1 MCAAKGRASHRA
13 CSGDERHQSGVTLID
28 LIYFSKLVS
37 EVFFSRMGA
46 SNIEQEL
53 SLYDSSIL
61 TNLNFAG
68 SPAKFNPPISADNPG
83 EPWLKV
89 RPLQTGDFH
98 RGFLQILSQLTSV
111 GNVSLAQFLNRFA
124 QMRASGDYFVTVV
137 VDTRH
142 DKIIGS
148 ATLVLEHK
156 FIHGCSVRGRL
167 EDVVVDDTYRG
178 KQLGKLIVVT
188 VSLLA
193 QRLGCYKMS
202 LDCKDKLIPFY
213 KSIGYVLE
221 PGNSNTMNIRYEQP
235 STAAVSSNRTSGEPT
250 VDAPS

>member
-1 MCAAKGRASHRA
+1 MLVAKESHA
-13 CSGDERHQSGVTLID
+13 
-28 LIYFSKLVS
+28 
-37 EVFFSRMGA
+37 MGA
-46 SNIEQEL
+46 QHPEQEL
-53 SLYDSSIL
+53 SLYNASLLLD
-61 TNLNFAG
+61 LNF
-68 SPAKFNPPISADNPG
+68 SQSLAKFSPPISAAHPG
-83 EPWLKV
+83 ESWLKV
-89 RPLQTGDFH
+89 RPLQSGDFH
-98 RGFLQILSQLTSV
+98 RGFLQALSQLTAV

-124 QMRASGDYFVTVV
+124 QMRASGDYYVTVI
-137 VDTRH
+137 VDTRY

-221 PGNSNTMNIRYEQP
+221 PGNANTMNIRYP
-235 STAAVSSNRTSGEPT
+235 SQHESITRNYTASGALQDPL
-250 VDAPS
+250 DPS

>member
-1 MCAAKGRASHRA
+1 M
-13 CSGDERHQSGVTLID
+13 
-28 LIYFSKLVS
+28 
-37 EVFFSRMGA
+37 
-46 SNIEQEL
+46 
-53 SLYDSSIL
+53 
-61 TNLNFAG
+61 
-68 SPAKFNPPISADNPG
+68 
-83 EPWLKV
+83 KV
-89 RPLQTGDFH
+89 RPLQSGDFN

-111 GNVSLAQFLNRFA
+111 GDVSLPQFLNRFA
-124 QMRASGDYFVTVV
+124 QMRASGDYYVTVI
-137 VDTRH
+137 VDSRY

-213 KSIGYVLE
+213 KSIGYALE
-221 PGNSNTMNIRYEQP
+221 PGNANTMNIRYEQSNTVTP
-235 STAAVSSNRTSGEPT
+235 NRTATNEPPEIT
-250 VDAPS
+250 DPS

>member
-1 MCAAKGRASHRA
+1 
-13 CSGDERHQSGVTLID
+13 
-28 LIYFSKLVS
+28 
-37 EVFFSRMGA
+37 MGA
-46 SNIEQEL
+46 SHHEQEL
-53 SLYDSSIL
+53 SLYDGSLLPGLDFSR
-61 TNLNFAG
+61 
-68 SPAKFNPPISADNPG
+68 SPAKLSPPISAANPG
-83 EPWLKV
+83 EPWMKV
-89 RPLQTGDFH
+89 RPLQSGDFH

-124 QMRASGDYFVTVV
+124 QMRASGDYYVTVI
-137 VDTRH
+137 VDTRY

-193 QRLGCYKMS
+193 ERLGCYKMS

-221 PGNSNTMNIRYEQP
+221 PGNANTMNIRYEQ
-235 STAAVSSNRTSGEPT
+235 SNTVAANRTAANEPPEII
-250 VDAPS
+250 DPS

>member
-1 MCAAKGRASHRA
+1 MQKVAALVRGNESH
-13 CSGDERHQSGVTLID
+13 SGVTLID

-37 EVFFSRMGA
+37 EEFYSRMGA

-53 SLYDSSIL
+53 SLYDSCIL
-61 TNLNFAG
+61 SNLDFAG
-68 SPAKFNPPISADNPG
+68 GSTAKFNPPISADNPG

-98 RGFLQILSQLTSV
+98 RGFLQILSQLTAV

-124 QMRASGDYFVTVV
+124 QMRASGDYFVTVI
-137 VDTRH
+137 VDTRS

-167 EDVVVDDTYRG
+167 EDVVVDGTYRG

-235 STAAVSSNRTSGEPT
+235 SSAVSSNRTSGSEST
-250 VDAPS
+250 VPIDPS

>member
-1 MCAAKGRASHRA
+1 
-13 CSGDERHQSGVTLID
+13 
-28 LIYFSKLVS
+28 
-37 EVFFSRMGA
+37 MGA
-46 SNIEQEL
+46 FHPEQEL
-53 SLYDSSIL
+53 SLYDRTLLLDLDFSR
-61 TNLNFAG
+61 
-68 SPAKFNPPISADNPG
+68 SPSKFNPPISAASPG

-89 RPLQTGDFH
+89 RPLQSGDFH
-98 RGFLQILSQLTSV
+98 RGFLQSLSQLTTV
-111 GNVSLAQFLNRFA
+111 GDVSMAQFLNRFA
-124 QMRASGDYFVTVV
+124 QMRASGDYYVTVI
-137 VDTRH
+137 VDTRN

-221 PGNSNTMNIRYEQP
+221 AGNANTMNIRYEQP
-235 STAAVSSNRTSGEPT
+235 NAVSANRTSSDTPPDVTG
-250 VDAPS
+250 PS

>member
-1 MCAAKGRASHRA
+1 
-13 CSGDERHQSGVTLID
+13 
-28 LIYFSKLVS
+28 
-37 EVFFSRMGA
+37 MGA
-46 SNIEQEL
+46 SYHEQEL
-53 SLYDSSIL
+53 SLYDRALLPDLDFSR
-61 TNLNFAG
+61 
-68 SPAKFNPPISADNPG
+68 SPAKFRPPISAADPG
-83 EPWLKV
+83 EPWMKV
-89 RPLQTGDFH
+89 RPLQSGDYH

-111 GNVSLAQFLNRFA
+111 GDVSLAQFLNRFA
-124 QMRASGDYFVTVV
+124 QMRASGDYYVTVI
-137 VDTRH
+137 VDTRY

-193 QRLGCYKMS
+193 ERLGCYKMS

-213 KSIGYVLE
+213 SSIGYVLE
-221 PGNSNTMNIRYEQP
+221 PGNANTMNIRYEQ
-235 STAAVSSNRTSGEPT
+235 SNAITVNRTAANEPPEII
-250 VDAPS
+250 DPS

>member
-1 MCAAKGRASHRA
+1 
-13 CSGDERHQSGVTLID
+13 
-28 LIYFSKLVS
+28 
-37 EVFFSRMGA
+37 MGA
-46 SNIEQEL
+46 SYPEQEL
-53 SLYDSSIL
+53 SLYDRSLLLDLDFSQ
-61 TNLNFAG
+61 
-68 SPAKFNPPISADNPG
+68 SPAKFSPAISAANPG

-89 RPLQTGDFH
+89 RPLQSGDYH
-98 RGFLQILSQLTSV
+98 RGFLQSLSQLTAV
-111 GNVSLAQFLNRFA
+111 GDVSLAQFLNRFA
-124 QMRASGDYFVTVV
+124 QMRASGDYYVTVI
-137 VDTRH
+137 VDSRS

-221 PGNSNTMNIRYEQP
+221 PGNSNTMNIRYEQKN
-235 STAAVSSNRTSGEPT
+235 TLAANRTANRIAS
-250 VDAPS
+250 APPDVTGPS

>member
-1 MCAAKGRASHRA
+1 
-13 CSGDERHQSGVTLID
+13 
-28 LIYFSKLVS
+28 
-37 EVFFSRMGA
+37 MGA
-46 SNIEQEL
+46 SYEEQEL
-53 SLYDSSIL
+53 SLYDETLLSDLDFSRL
-61 TNLNFAG
+61 SAT
-68 SPAKFNPPISADNPG
+68 FNPTISAANPG

-89 RPLQTGDFH
+89 RPLQTGDYH
-98 RGFLQILSQLTSV
+98 RGFLQILSQLTTV
-111 GNVSLAQFLNRFA
+111 GDVTLAQFLNRFA
-124 QMRASGDYFVTVV
+124 QMRASGDYFVTVI
-137 VDTRH
+137 VDTRL

-213 KSIGYVLE
+213 KSIGYTLE
-221 PGNSNTMNIRYEQP
+221 PGNANTMNIRYEQHNP
-235 STAAVSSNRTSGEPT
+235 ISMYRSSSNASYDP
-250 VDAPS
+250 VDPS